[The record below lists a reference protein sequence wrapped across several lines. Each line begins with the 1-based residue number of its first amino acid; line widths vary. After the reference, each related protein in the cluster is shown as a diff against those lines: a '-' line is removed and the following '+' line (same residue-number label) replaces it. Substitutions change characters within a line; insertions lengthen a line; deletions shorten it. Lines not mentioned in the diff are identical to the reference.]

1 MRRRQDAASL
11 GLCAF
16 MADHR
21 DVYIVSAVRTPIGCF
36 QGALKSQTAVD
47 LGVAA
52 AKAAIERA
60 NIQPTDIQ
68 EALIGCVLQAQLGQ
82 SPARQVALRAGCPPS
97 TCLLYTSDAADE
109 L

>member
-68 EALIGCVLQAQLGQ
+68 EALIGCVLQAL
-82 SPARQVALRAGCPPS
+82 SLIHI
-97 TCLLYTSDAADE
+97 
-109 L
+109 